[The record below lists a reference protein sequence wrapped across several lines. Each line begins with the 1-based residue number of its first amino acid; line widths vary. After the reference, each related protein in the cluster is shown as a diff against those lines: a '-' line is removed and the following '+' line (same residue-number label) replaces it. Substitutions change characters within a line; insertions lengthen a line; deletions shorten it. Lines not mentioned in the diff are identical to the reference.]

1 MDLLMV
7 RIYLGMLALL
17 KSHRGKNRK
26 KTKPFFRYY
35 FTIFF
40 NFKIYIQVVKLR
52 KQIVV
57 FLYKKKN
64 KSQKHVVFFFVE
76 DKLLLLYFEMHFENS
91 FHLIGANI

>member
-1 MDLLMV
+1 
-7 RIYLGMLALL
+7 MLALL
-17 KSHRGKNRK
+17 KSHWGKNRK

-57 FLYKKKN
+57 FLYKEKY
-64 KSQKHVVFFFVE
+64 VEEICGIFFVE